1 MRLNRTD
8 AIATTAVGLAVFA
21 YLLWLAD
28 IGVPGLG
35 STRVVGAVV
44 LGLGWFA
51 SAVAVV
57 PNFDALIHASKVYLG
72 IASALGVTA
81 LAAGVVVLVDASTFM
96 LALLVSST
104 VVMWAMATVR
114 HTRVNTQ
121 VAQAQPVPDS
131 ERTPPRQLGV
141 GARR

>member
-8 AIATTAVGLAVFA
+8 AIATTAVGLAVIA

-28 IGVPGLG
+28 LGVPGLG
-35 STRVVGAVV
+35 STRVVGAIV

-57 PNFDALIHASKVYLG
+57 PNFDALIHASRVYLV

-81 LAAGVVVLVDASTFM
+81 LAAGVVVLISASTSM
-96 LALLVSST
+96 LVLLVAAT

-114 HTRVNTQ
+114 HTRLTTR
-121 VAQAQPVPDS
+121 AEQAQPVPDS
-131 ERTPPRQLGV
+131 EPAPPQLGV
-141 GARR
+141 ARR

>member
-8 AIATTAVGLAVFA
+8 AIATTAVGLAVIA

-28 IGVPGLG
+28 LGVPGLG
-35 STRVVGAVV
+35 STRVVGAIV

-51 SAVAVV
+51 SAVAVI

-72 IASALGVTA
+72 TASVLGVTA
-81 LAAGVVVLVDASTFM
+81 LAAGVVVLVDASTSM
-96 LALLVSST
+96 LALLVSTT

-114 HTRVNTQ
+114 HTRPNPH
-121 VAQAQPVPDS
+121 AGQAQPVPAR
-131 ERTPPRQLGV
+131 ERTSPRQHGEP
-141 GARR
+141 ARR

>member
-8 AIATTAVGLAVFA
+8 AIATTAVGLAVIA

-28 IGVPGLG
+28 LGVPGLG
-35 STRVVGAVV
+35 STRVVGAIV

-57 PNFDALIHASKVYLG
+57 PNFDALIHASRVYLV

-81 LAAGVVVLVDASTFM
+81 LAAGVVVLVSASTSM
-96 LALLVSST
+96 LLLLVAAT

-114 HTRVNTQ
+114 HSRLTTG
-121 VAQAQPVPDS
+121 AEQAKPVPDI
-131 ERTPPRQLGV
+131 EQAPPQLGV
-141 GARR
+141 ARR